1 MHKLIDF
8 VCTELEDLEEKA
20 AKGELSIPDVQYAD
34 TLAHLKKNLLKSE
47 EIMEELD
54 EGYSSEMRPMDG
66 SMRGGSY
73 RGSSY
78 RYDGGMSY
86 ARGRG
91 RNAARDSMGRYSSR
105 GYSRDANEDF
115 RAEVEALMQ
124 KAPDEHARSKLQSML
139 QSM

>member
-1 MHKLIDF
+1 
-8 VCTELEDLEEKA
+8 
-20 AKGELSIPDVQYAD
+20 
-34 TLAHLKKNLLKSE
+34 
-47 EIMEELD
+47 
-54 EGYSSEMRPMDG
+54 
-66 SMRGGSY
+66 MRGGSY
-73 RGSSY
+73 RGGSY